1 MSAFGGKADI
11 AWTPSN
17 VHFDPKRT
25 FRLQILTWIKFGVF
39 ALELSS
45 MTDWLSAKPAPVEEC
60 HGVYIK

>member
-1 MSAFGGKADI
+1 MSA
-11 AWTPSN
+11 
-17 VHFDPKRT
+17 FDPKRT